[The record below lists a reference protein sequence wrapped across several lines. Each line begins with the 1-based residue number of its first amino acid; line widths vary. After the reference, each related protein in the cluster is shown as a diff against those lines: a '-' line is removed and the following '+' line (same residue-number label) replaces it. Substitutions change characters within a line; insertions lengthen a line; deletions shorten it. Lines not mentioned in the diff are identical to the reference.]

1 MAATKNT
8 YVQAGDYVTMEASS
22 VGGATLGWP
31 LKLNNFIGILVHK
44 EGNKGVFA
52 TRGVFRLP
60 KATGSGNNL
69 TFGATVYW
77 DHGSNSN
84 LRNRL
89 QKTGGATRTRLGVVL
104 QAYQAAD
111 THADVLYDFR
121 LGVVA

>member
-1 MAATKNT
+1 MARTKNNF
-8 YVQAGDYVTMEASS
+8 VQAGDYVTMEASS
-22 VGGATLGWP
+22 ISGATLGWP

-52 TRGVFRLP
+52 TRGVYRLP

-77 DHGSNSN
+77 DHGTNTN

-104 QAYQAAD
+104 QGYD
-111 THADVLYDFR
+111 NNDEFADVLYDFR